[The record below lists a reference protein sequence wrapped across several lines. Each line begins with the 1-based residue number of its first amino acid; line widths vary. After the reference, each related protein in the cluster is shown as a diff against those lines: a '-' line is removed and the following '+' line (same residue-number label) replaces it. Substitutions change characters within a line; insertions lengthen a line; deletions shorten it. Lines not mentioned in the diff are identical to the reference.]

1 LHRKG
6 IPAVR
11 AQAVDTMNP
20 VRQEGEMTPRIA
32 VVQHGDVREARR
44 LRAAGEAEPYYG
56 MHYSQGF
63 LDGWMA
69 GRPHLVVS
77 LNAPPYREE
86 QGDGLLVGL
95 PEPRPIRPLPGT
107 VTQLR
112 WARRIIREV
121 RRFQPTHFLLR
132 TGSLLAAVL
141 LRTAVRQ
148 RWQTLAMFAGF
159 FPNRRRYDRV
169 VTRRIVRYLNDPL
182 VFAAGN
188 HRQPATDSMTEAGL
202 DPKKAIAWD
211 YPLARDPSDFP
222 YKHLDPGPIDIVY
235 AGAMSV
241 DKGVGDVINAVAAL
255 RGAGRDV
262 RLALCGSG
270 PDLPAFQ
277 SRAAALG
284 PAATFL
290 GRVGNDEV
298 FRRMAAATFVCV
310 PTRPAF
316 PEGFPLTLTEA
327 LTAHTPILASDHP
340 VFTRVLAD
348 GDGLKYFP
356 AGDGAALA
364 QVTAAL
370 ADDPPTYA
378 ELSRRTTVAFD
389 KLQCPV
395 RFHEIIE
402 SWLPQPREPGAP
414 RA

>member
-1 LHRKG
+1 
-6 IPAVR
+6 
-11 AQAVDTMNP
+11 M
-20 VRQEGEMTPRIA
+20 EPRIA

-44 LRAAGEAEPYYG
+44 LRAAGEPEPYYG

-77 LNAPPYREE
+77 LNAPAYREE
-86 QGDGLLVGL
+86 QGDGVLVGL
-95 PEPRPIRPLPGT
+95 PEPARVRPLPGT

-112 WARRIIREV
+112 WAYRIVREV
-121 RRFQPTHFLLR
+121 RRFRPTHFLLR

-141 LRTAVRQ
+141 LRTAVRND
-148 RWQTLAMFAGF
+148 WQTLAMFAGF
-159 FPNRRRYDRV
+159 FPNQRRYDRF
-169 VTRRIVRYLNDPL
+169 VTGRIVRSLNHPL

-188 HRQPATDSMTEAGL
+188 HRQPATDSMVEAGL
-202 DPKKAIAWD
+202 DPQKAIAWD
-211 YPLARDPSDFP
+211 YPLARDPADFP
-222 YKHLDPGPIDIVY
+222 NKQLAPGPIEVVY
-235 AGAMSV
+235 AGAMSAA
-241 DKGVGDVINAVAAL
+241 KGVSDVIDAVAQL

-262 RLALCGSG
+262 RLTLCGTG
-270 PDLPAFQ
+270 PDLAGFQ
-277 SRAAALG
+277 QRAATLG

-298 FRRMAAATFVCV
+298 FRRMAATTFVCV
-310 PTRPAF
+310 PTRHEF

-348 GDGLKYFP
+348 GDGLRYFR
-356 AGDGAALA
+356 AGDAAALA
-364 QVTAAL
+364 RVMAGL
-370 ADDPPTYA
+370 ADDPAGYA

-395 RFHEIIE
+395 RFHEIIDR
-402 SWLPQPREPGAP
+402 WLPPARPGP
-414 RA
+414 QSLGVS